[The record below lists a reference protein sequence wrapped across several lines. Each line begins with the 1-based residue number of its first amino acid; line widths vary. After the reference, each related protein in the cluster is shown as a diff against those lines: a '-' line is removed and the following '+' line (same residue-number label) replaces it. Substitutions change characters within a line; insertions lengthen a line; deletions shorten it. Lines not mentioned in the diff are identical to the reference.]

1 MVAIAKLTLMNV
13 PQTHV
18 IMAVYVLTLTTDF
31 AATVRLVIT
40 MSTASP
46 ISTSVLVI
54 LVCMESVKMVL
65 IASTARVSLDT
76 RVTYVIIK

>member
-18 IMAVYVLTLTTDF
+18 TMVVYVLILTMDF

-54 LVCMESVKMVL
+54 LVCMESVKMVS

-76 RVTYVIIK
+76 RATCVIIK